1 MNASVPLSLKS
12 LQIIVLA
19 MMAGVLVF
27 AVIAVAIGSRNP
39 PQPELARLLMPILVL
54 VGVVEL
60 PAYFVVRRASVA
72 SLRRSLEVDPPA
84 DDSDARVMTTFATL
98 TIIGSAM
105 AEGFGLFG
113 SVIFLLTSEWPVL
126 AAPAIALVVLVLR
139 IPTGGKL
146 SDFAGELAFDSGRHD
161 GTPGRWEP

>member
-1 MNASVPLSLKS
+1 MNGSVPLSLKS

-27 AVIAVAIGSRNP
+27 AVIAVAIGSRNS

-60 PAYFVVRRASVA
+60 PAYFVVRRASIA
-72 SLRRSLEVDPPA
+72 SLRRSLEADPPA
-84 DDSDARVMTTFATL
+84 DDPDARVMTTFATL

-105 AEGFGLFG
+105 AEPMIVSVANVVMTRASG
-113 SVIFLLTSEWPVL
+113 SSAGGSASRERRRL
-126 AAPAIALVVLVLR
+126 AM
-139 IPTGGKL
+139 
-146 SDFAGELAFDSGRHD
+146 LARR
-161 GTPGRWEP
+161 TTK